1 VKTFAPEEVSGM
13 VLSYLKKTAETFLKK
28 PVYKAVITVPA
39 YFNDSQRAATKAAGR
54 IAGLDVLR
62 IINEPTAAA
71 LSYGLDLKTQGK
83 GRRVNV
89 LIFDLGGG
97 TFDVSLLQI
106 ENGVFEVK
114 ATGGDTRLGGEDFD
128 LVVMRAMQREAE
140 AQGIPD
146 FNGDQRAIKR
156 LTVACEQAKRTL
168 STAQTAEIVV
178 DAIVVPKKTEGK
190 AATAEGKELK
200 DSYDFRYTLERS
212 RFEKLCEPFFVRCL
226 ETVKKV
232 LKDAKAKPE
241 IVDDIV
247 LVGGSTRIPKV
258 QEMLQTFF
266 SGKELCRS
274 LNPDEAVAYGAA
286 VQGAI
291 LNGKRTKQ
299 TDNLLLMDVTPLS
312 LGIETEGR
320 VMSIIIPRNTSIP
333 VVRTQTY
340 TTTENYQT
348 QVDVSVYEGERMK
361 SDANNLLGKFT
372 ISGIE
377 RAKKGEAKVDV
388 SFALDS
394 NGILNVEAKD
404 QKTGAHAKIEIA
416 SRGRSSDE
424 DIERMVKDAERFRRE
439 DESRLK
445 KVEAVNEL
453 EGLIN
458 SIHDLILEDPTL
470 GATVETAAADTQAW
484 LEENGEEATAADVN
498 AKRRSLQTI
507 LAREQTR
514 GSRPGGRKR

>member
-1 VKTFAPEEVSGM
+1 
-13 VLSYLKKTAETFLKK
+13 
-28 PVYKAVITVPA
+28 
-39 YFNDSQRAATKAAGR
+39 
-54 IAGLDVLR
+54 
-62 IINEPTAAA
+62 
-71 LSYGLDLKTQGK
+71 
-83 GRRVNV
+83 
-89 LIFDLGGG
+89 
-97 TFDVSLLQI
+97 
-106 ENGVFEVK
+106 
-114 ATGGDTRLGGEDFD
+114 
-128 LVVMRAMQREAE
+128 
-140 AQGIPD
+140 
-146 FNGDQRAIKR
+146 
-156 LTVACEQAKRTL
+156 VACEQAKRTL